1 MARLEFFLVS
11 RSSSVDVSTNQVS
24 AFEILEEIHVAKFPA
39 IYPECV
45 AITVLRLEEG
55 DEEKDFQGLLCI
67 TTPSGD
73 TNEQRVNFRMTST
86 RHRLIQRIIGVP
98 LTQSGILK
106 FEIKLNDKH
115 LAEHIVDVHHSGPLD
130 TTGSAVTPA

>member
-1 MARLEFFLVS
+1 MARLEYFLVS
-11 RSSSVDVSTNQVS
+11 KSSSVDIVTNEIS
-24 AFEILEEIHVAKFPA
+24 AFEILEEIHVADFPV
-39 IYPECV
+39 IYPGCV

-73 TNEQRVNFRMTST
+73 TNEHRVNFRMTST
-86 RHRLIQRIIGVP
+86 RHRLIQRLVGLP
-98 LTQSGILK
+98 LTEAGVLK

-115 LAEHIVDVHHSGPLD
+115 LAEHFVDVHHSGPLD